1 MKGMFGVFIGLV
13 FSATAVAQ
21 QGTAELRGKV
31 MDQQSAVLPG
41 VADRPYKGAV
51 PDITLCLIGP
61 WALAT
66 AASPHT
72 GIRARTEIIASA
84 HQGQKEAW
92 QQAVDEGLLDSSE
105 TNREWITT
113 DDDRLCPICEPMNGQ
128 IVGLGEAFLDGD
140 GEDVEEPPVH
150 PNCRCTVG
158 ISFEAKTEQPKIEP
172 KEIAQQEEQ

>member
-72 GIRARTEIIASA
+72 GIRPGRTPATLVASRP
-84 HQGQKEAW
+84 GQRC
-92 QQAVDEGLLDSSE
+92 V
-105 TNREWITT
+105 TT
-113 DDDRLCPICEPMNGQ
+113 ALCLRRC
-128 IVGLGEAFLDGD
+128 VGPWTA
-140 GEDVEEPPVH
+140 P
-150 PNCRCTVG
+150 TAAM
-158 ISFEAKTEQPKIEP
+158 S
-172 KEIAQQEEQ
+172 